1 MLPRFFFIIVIY
13 LFFFWFQFKIIF
25 PIETNFNE
33 FAGIVSLIYL
43 PHAVR
48 IISFFVIGSIAFIPI
63 YIAELLCHIIFV
75 NQILTDALIRP
86 FLSCMSVFMIFQAL
100 KFFDF
105 NLNMYD
111 KKYFNWKV
119 ILFVGFCSSLLNS
132 IFNFIYHVNFK
143 KVDIDISIIYS
154 YVIGDT
160 LGVFFGMLMVTILIK
175 LYAKFFI
182 LNNS

>member
-1 MLPRFFFIIVIY
+1 MLPRYFFIIVIY
-13 LFFFWFQFKIIF
+13 LFFFWFQFTIIF

-48 IISFFVIGSIAFIPI
+48 IISFFIIGSVAFIPI
-63 YIAELLCHIIFV
+63 YIAEFLCHIIFV

-86 FLSCMSVFMIFQAL
+86 FLSCMSVFIIFQAL
-100 KFFDF
+100 KYFNF
-105 NLNMYD
+105 NLSMYD

-119 ILFVGFCSSLLNS
+119 ILFVVFCSSLLNS

-143 KVDIDISIIYS
+143 NVAIDTSIIYS

-160 LGVFFGMLMVTILIK
+160 LGVFFGMLMITLLIK
-175 LYAKFFI
+175 LYAKFF
-182 LNNS
+182 LVNKY

>member
-1 MLPRFFFIIVIY
+1 MLPRFFFIVVIY
-13 LFFFWFQFKIIF
+13 LFFFWVQFTIIF

-75 NQILTDALIRP
+75 NQILTDALTRP

-111 KKYFNWKV
+111 KKYFNWKM
-119 ILFVGFCSSLLNS
+119 ILFVGFCSSLINS
-132 IFNFIYHVNFK
+132 TLNFIYHVNFK
-143 KVDIDISIIYS
+143 NVAIDLSIIYS

-160 LGVFFGMLMVTILIK
+160 LGVFFGMLVITFFIK
-175 LYAKFFI
+175 FYAKFF
-182 LNNS
+182 LANGK

>member
-1 MLPRFFFIIVIY
+1 MLPRFFFIIVVY
-13 LFFFWFQFKIIF
+13 LFFFWFQFKIIL
-25 PIETNFNE
+25 PVETNFNE

-63 YIAELLCHIIFV
+63 YIAEFLCHIIFV
-75 NQILTDALIRP
+75 NQILSDAVIRP
-86 FLSCMSVFMIFQAL
+86 FLSCMSVFIIFKAL
-100 KFFDF
+100 KYFDF
-105 NLNMYD
+105 NLSMYD

-132 IFNFIYHVNFK
+132 TFNFIYHVNFK

-160 LGVFFGMLMVTILIK
+160 LGVFFGMLMFTILIK
-175 LYAKFFI
+175 LYAKFFL

>member
-1 MLPRFFFIIVIY
+1 MLPRYFFIIVIY
-13 LFFFWFQFKIIF
+13 LFFFWFQFTIIF

-75 NQILTDALIRP
+75 NQILTDALTRP

-100 KFFDF
+100 NF
-105 NLNMYD
+105 L
-111 KKYFNWKV
+111 
-119 ILFVGFCSSLLNS
+119 ILICICTTKS
-132 IFNFIYHVNFK
+132 
-143 KVDIDISIIYS
+143 ISI
-154 YVIGDT
+154 GR
-160 LGVFFGMLMVTILIK
+160 
-175 LYAKFFI
+175 
-182 LNNS
+182 

>member
-1 MLPRFFFIIVIY
+1 MLPRFFFIIVVY
-13 LFFFWFQFKIIF
+13 LFFFWFQFKIIL
-25 PIETNFNE
+25 PVETNFNE
-33 FAGIVSLIYL
+33 FVGIVSLVYL

-63 YIAELLCHIIFV
+63 FIAEFLCHLIFV
-75 NQILTDALIRP
+75 NQIFTDALIRP
-86 FLSCMSVFMIFQAL
+86 FLSCMSVLMIFQAL

-105 NLNMYD
+105 NLNIYD
-111 KKYFNWKV
+111 EKYFNWKV
-119 ILFVGFCSSLLNS
+119 ILFVGFCSSLINS
-132 IFNFIYHVNFK
+132 TSNFIYHVNFK
-143 KVDIDISIIYS
+143 KVDIDISILYS

-175 LYAKFFI
+175 LYVKFFL

>member
-1 MLPRFFFIIVIY
+1 MLPRFFFIIVVY
-13 LFFFWFQFKIIF
+13 LFFFWFQFKIIL
-25 PIETNFNE
+25 PVETNFNE

-63 YIAELLCHIIFV
+63 FIAEFLCHLIFV
-75 NQILTDALIRP
+75 NQLLTDALIRP
-86 FLSCMSVFMIFQAL
+86 CFCCRSVFMVFQAL
-100 KFFDF
+100 KYFDF
-105 NLNMYD
+105 NLSMYD

-143 KVDIDISIIYS
+143 NVAIDTSIIYS

-160 LGVFFGMLMVTILIK
+160 LGVFFGMLMITLLIK
-175 LYAKFFI
+175 LYAKFF
-182 LNNS
+182 LVNKY

>member
-1 MLPRFFFIIVIY
+1 MLSRFFFIIVIY
-13 LFFFWFQFKIIF
+13 FFFFWLQFKIIL
-25 PIETNFNE
+25 PIESNFNE
-33 FAGIVSLIYL
+33 FAKIVSLVYL

-63 YIAELLCHIIFV
+63 YIAELLCHMIFV
-75 NQILTDALIRP
+75 NQILADALIRP
-86 FLSCMSVFMIFQAL
+86 FLSCMSVFTIFQVL
-100 KFFDF
+100 KNFNF
-105 NLNMYD
+105 NLNIYD
-111 KKYFNWKV
+111 KKYFNWKI

-175 LYAKFFI
+175 LYAKFFL

>member
-1 MLPRFFFIIVIY
+1 MLPRYFFIIVIY

-63 YIAELLCHIIFV
+63 YIAEFLCHIIFV

-86 FLSCMSVFMIFQAL
+86 FLSCMSVFIMFQVL
-100 KFFDF
+100 KYFDF

-143 KVDIDISIIYS
+143 NVAIDLSIIYS

-160 LGVFFGMLMVTILIK
+160 LGVFFGMLITTFFIK
-175 LYAKFFI
+175 FYAKLF
-182 LNNS
+182 LK